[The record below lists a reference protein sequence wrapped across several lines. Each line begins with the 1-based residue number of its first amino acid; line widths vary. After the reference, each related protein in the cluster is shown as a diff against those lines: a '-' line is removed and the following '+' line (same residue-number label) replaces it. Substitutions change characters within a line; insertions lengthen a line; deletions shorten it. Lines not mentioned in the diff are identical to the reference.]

1 MSIPKKIWAIWCDFK
16 NKKDG
21 VLNEQISYFKD
32 RIIKQHPSWEVN
44 IIVSWDVLMRYIS
57 TNTFLM
63 NLINNEFVN
72 PAHKSDSIRFFLL
85 KEYGGF
91 WLDISTFLFKPLDV
105 YYELQPNAKFIGF
118 YTPPFMVEE
127 IIFSFLG
134 DMFDNVKYDEVVK
147 KFKPHQANYITLNE
161 KYKKYP
167 FIPENFFIASTPNHE
182 IVTDTYNQLEE
193 FWTTAFPNITSAET
207 LCYEINKLMNNLAN
221 EIFDINDINYTMST
235 LFDSKDITN
244 DKFSLK
250 TLDNIW
256 HCGYVFNYLQMYK
269 SIVKYMI
276 KNDSVITQE
285 TNENTFSDPE
295 YSQNTDI
302 LCSMDK
308 NINACKNIV
317 ATDKDNVLYFMSL
330 SQHRLIKWANT
341 MNDRISFNNTYINA
355 LIHLVQKKELTDTD
369 LIEKIVKMGIYQ
381 IKFSSWT
388 RDSNIIPKLMEIY
401 PNDEGKG
408 KGKKNKKQKTK
419 KRKQK
424 KRNNSKMRRKEVPEN
439 LPSWFS

>member
-1 MSIPKKIWAIWCDFK
+1 MSIPRKIWAIWCDFK

-21 VLNEQISYFKD
+21 VLNDQISYFRD
-32 RIIKQHPSWEVN
+32 RIIKQHAGWEVN
-44 IIVSWDVLMRYIS
+44 IIVSWDLLMQYIG
-57 TNTFLM
+57 TNAFLM
-63 NLINNEFVN
+63 NLINNEFIN

-85 KEYGGF
+85 KEHGGF

-134 DMFDNVKYDEVVK
+134 DMFDNVKYDQVVK
-147 KFKPHQANYITLNE
+147 KFKSQQANFIKLNE

-193 FWTTAFPNITSAET
+193 FWTSAFPNITSAET
-207 LCYEINKLMNNLAN
+207 LCYEINKLMNILAK
-221 EIFDINDINYTMST
+221 EIFDINDINYTTST

-244 DKFSLK
+244 EKYSLK

-269 SIVKYMI
+269 SIVNYMI

-285 TNENTFSDPE
+285 TNENAFSDLE
-295 YSQNTDI
+295 YRDI
-302 LCSMDK
+302 LCSTDE

-341 MNDRISFNNTYINA
+341 MNDRVTFENTYINGM
-355 LIHLVQKKELTDTD
+355 INLVKKKELTGAD
-369 LIEKIVKMGIYQ
+369 LIEQIVKMGIYQ

-401 PNDEGKG
+401 PNNTTEGEGK
-408 KGKKNKKQKTK
+408 KRRKTK
-419 KRKQK
+419 KRKEK
-424 KRNNSKMRRKEVPEN
+424 KRKNKSKMRRKEVPEN
-439 LPSWFS
+439 LPSWFA

>member
-1 MSIPKKIWAIWCDFK
+1 MSIPRKIWAIWCDFK

-21 VLNEQISYFKD
+21 VLNDQISYFRD
-32 RIIKQHPSWEVN
+32 RIIKQHAGWDVN
-44 IIVSWDVLMRYIS
+44 IIVSWDVLMQYIG
-57 TNTFLM
+57 TNEFLM

-85 KEYGGF
+85 KEHGGF

-134 DMFDNVKYDEVVK
+134 DMFDNVKYDRVVK
-147 KFKPHQANYITLNE
+147 KFKSQQANFIKLNE

-193 FWTTAFPNITSAET
+193 FWTSAFPNITSAET
-207 LCYEINKLMNNLAN
+207 LCYEINKLMNNLAK
-221 EIFDINDINYTMST
+221 EIFDINDINYTTST

-244 DKFSLK
+244 EKYSLK

-269 SIVKYMI
+269 SIVNYMI

-285 TNENTFSDPE
+285 TNDNAVSKPE
-295 YSQNTDI
+295 YTDI
-302 LCSMDK
+302 LCSTDE

-341 MNDRISFNNTYINA
+341 MNDRVTFENTYINGM
-355 LIHLVQKKELTDTD
+355 INLVKKKELTGAD
-369 LIEKIVKMGIYQ
+369 LIEQIVKMGIYQ

-401 PNDEGKG
+401 PNDAGKG
-408 KGKKNKKQKTK
+408 SKQSKKTK
-419 KRKQK
+419 KRKEK
-424 KRNNSKMRRKEVPEN
+424 KRKNKSKMRRKEVPEN
-439 LPSWFS
+439 LPSWFA

>member
-1 MSIPKKIWAIWCDFK
+1 MSIPRKIWAIWCDFK

-21 VLNEQISYFKD
+21 VLNEQIAYFRD
-32 RIIKQHPSWEVN
+32 RIIKQHPNWEVN
-44 IIVSWDVLMRYIS
+44 IIVSWDLLIHYI
-57 TNTFLM
+57 NANAFLM

-72 PAHKSDSIRFFLL
+72 AAHKSDSIRFFLL
-85 KEYGGF
+85 KEHGGF

-105 YYELQPNAKFIGF
+105 YYELQPNSKFIGF

-134 DMFDNVKYDEVVK
+134 DMFDNVKYDQVVK
-147 KFKPHQANYITLNE
+147 KFKSQQANFIKLNE

-193 FWTTAFPNITSAET
+193 FWTNAFPNITSPET
-207 LCYEINKLMNNLAN
+207 LCYEINKLMNNLAK
-221 EIFDINDINYTMST
+221 EIFDINDINYTTSI
-235 LFDSKDITN
+235 LFDSKDIIN
-244 DKFSLK
+244 EKYSLK

-269 SIVKYMI
+269 SIVNYMI

-285 TNENTFSDPE
+285 TNENAFSDPE
-295 YSQNTDI
+295 YSQYKDI
-302 LCSMDK
+302 LCSTDGD
-308 NINACKNIV
+308 INACKNIV
-317 ATDKDNVLYFMSL
+317 ATDKDNVLYLMSL

-341 MNDRISFNNTYINA
+341 MNDRVSFNNTYINA
-355 LIHLVQKKELTDTD
+355 MLELVKNKQLSDAD
-369 LIEKIVKMGIYQ
+369 LIENIVKMGIYQ

-388 RDSNIIPKLMEIY
+388 RDSNIIPKLMDIF
-401 PNDEGKG
+401 PNAVGKGKG
-408 KGKKNKKQKTK
+408 KGKKKTK

-424 KRNNSKMRRKEVPEN
+424 KRNNSKMRRKPEAYDN
-439 LPSWFS
+439 LPSWFV

>member
-1 MSIPKKIWAIWCDFK
+1 MSIPKNIWAIWCDFK

-32 RIIKQHPSWEVN
+32 RIIKQHPGWEVN
-44 IIVSWDVLMRYIS
+44 IIVSWDVLIQYIS
-57 TNTFLM
+57 TNAFLM

-91 WLDISTFLFKPLDV
+91 WLDISTFLFKPLDI

-127 IIFSFLG
+127 IIFSSLG
-134 DMFDNVKYDEVVK
+134 DMFDNVKYDQVVK
-147 KFKPHQANYITLNE
+147 KFKSQQANFIKLNE

-193 FWTTAFPNITSAET
+193 FWTSAFPNITSAET
-207 LCYEINKLMNNLAN
+207 LCYEINKLMSNLAK
-221 EIFDINDINYTMST
+221 EIFDINDINYTTST

-244 DKFSLK
+244 EKYSLK

-269 SIVKYMI
+269 SIVNYMI

-285 TNENTFSDPE
+285 TNENAFSDPE
-295 YSQNTDI
+295 YTDI
-302 LCSMDK
+302 LCSTDE

-317 ATDKDNVLYFMSL
+317 ATNKDNVLYFMSL

-341 MNDRISFNNTYINA
+341 MNDRVTFENTYISEMIN
-355 LIHLVQKKELTDTD
+355 LVKKKELTGAD
-369 LIEKIVKMGIYQ
+369 LIEQIVKMGIYQ

-401 PNDEGKG
+401 PNNTREGEGK
-408 KGKKNKKQKTK
+408 KRRKTK
-419 KRKQK
+419 KRKDK
-424 KRNNSKMRRKEVPEN
+424 KRKNKSKMRRKQVSEN
-439 LPSWFS
+439 LPSWFV